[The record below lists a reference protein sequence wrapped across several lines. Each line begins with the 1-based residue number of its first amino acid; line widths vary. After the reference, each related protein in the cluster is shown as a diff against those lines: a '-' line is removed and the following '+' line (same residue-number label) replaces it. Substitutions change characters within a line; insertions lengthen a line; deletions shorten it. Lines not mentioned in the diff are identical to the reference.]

1 MAYRKPPSLFFECPL
16 RYFLLLKWGFARY
29 PLSTEHIT
37 LGSAY
42 SDTAAV
48 TSCSRRSQYAKSW
61 TTTSSSSSYSAPTA
75 LGKRLNKLGNITYW
89 TILNV
94 FFIFFLERFLHQ
106 TDTIQQW
113 SDNPP
118 ADLFGVWITFLCG
131 RLVGRLLDY
140 VTEGK
145 LHSRDSQK
153 AMSYM
158 VDNEVGLTFLWNY
171 FKHTC
176 CWPRVPYRFGTMFY
190 LSCVFFNARRP
201 AIVQFCCV
209 HLSVRRIHSWIVSKP
224 INTVTLYELWIK
236 CKWAVYNKLI
246 SANEVLEVS
255 AQRAHIFETS

>member
-1 MAYRKPPSLFFECPL
+1 MVFYSS
-16 RYFLLLKWGFARY
+16 KWGFALY

-61 TTTSSSSSYSAPTA
+61 ITTSSSSSYSAPTA

-94 FFIFFLERFLHQ
+94 FYFFWSVSYIKLIRFSSDQIIRLRIYSVSGLRFCVVVWLADCWTTWQKESFIVETAKKPCRTWLIMKSVSRSSGTTSNTH
-106 TDTIQQW
+106 
-113 SDNPP
+113 
-118 ADLFGVWITFLCG
+118 AAG
-131 RLVGRLLDY
+131 RAFP
-140 VTEGK
+140 T
-145 LHSRDSQK
+145 
-153 AMSYM
+153 
-158 VDNEVGLTFLWNY
+158 GLAQCFI
-171 FKHTC
+171 
-176 CWPRVPYRFGTMFY
+176 
-190 LSCVFFNARRP
+190 SAVFFNARRP